1 MDDVRVTLEFSIEEA
16 VFIADTL
23 LEKSDDTSVKFETRE
38 EAYNLHDYVN
48 RRVLEECGEI

>member
-23 LEKSDDTSVKFETRE
+23 LEKSDDTSVKFKTRE
-38 EAYNLHDYVN
+38 EAYNLHDYIN

>member
-1 MDDVRVTLEFSIEEA
+1 MDDVKVTLEFSIEKA

-23 LEKSDDTSVKFETRE
+23 LEKSDNSSVKFETRE
-38 EAYNLHDYVN
+38 EAYNIHDYIN

>member
-1 MDDVRVTLEFSIEEA
+1 MDDVKVTLEFSIEEA

-23 LEKSDDTSVKFETRE
+23 LGKSDNSSVKFETRE
-38 EAYNLHDYVN
+38 EAYNIHDYIN